1 MTYQIHI
8 TKTAERD
15 IAGAAEYIEYTLK
28 NPPAADN
35 LLDKAEEKISA
46 LSEFPQNHAI
56 VDDPVLSAWGI
67 RFTVINNYL
76 AFFTILGDTV
86 YIVRFLYGKR
96 DWISILK
103 QGFTI
108 E

>member
-15 IAGAAEYIEYTLK
+15 LVGAADNIEFTLK
-28 NPPAADN
+28 NPSAADN
-35 LLDKAEEKISA
+35 LLDKAEEKISE
-46 LSEFPQNHAI
+46 LSSFPEVHAV

-86 YIVRFLYGKR
+86 YVIRFLYGKR

-103 QGFTI
+103 QGFSL

>member
-15 IAGAAEYIEYTLK
+15 LAGAADYIEYTLK
-28 NPPAADN
+28 NPSAADN

-46 LSEFPQNHAI
+46 LSDFPQIHAI

-76 AFFTILGDTV
+76 AFLPFSMIPS
-86 YIVRFLYGKR
+86 
-96 DWISILK
+96 ISFVSFMENAT
-103 QGFTI
+103 GSAS
-108 E
+108 

>member
-1 MTYQIHI
+1 MSYQIHI

-15 IAGAAEYIEYTLK
+15 IACAAEYIEYTLK

-46 LSEFPQNHAI
+46 LSEFPQTHAI
-56 VDDPVLSAWGI
+56 VDDPMLYAWGI

-96 DWISILK
+96 DWIGILK
-103 QGFTI
+103 QGFSL

>member
-15 IAGAAEYIEYTLK
+15 LVSAADYIEFTLK
-28 NPPAADN
+28 NPTAADS
-35 LLDKAEEKISA
+35 LLDKAEEKISE
-46 LSEFPQNHAI
+46 LSFFPEVNAV

-76 AFFTILGDTV
+76 AFYSILGDTV

-103 QGFTI
+103 QGFSFD
-108 E
+108 

>member
-15 IAGAAEYIEYTLK
+15 LVSATDYIEFTLK
-28 NPPAADN
+28 NPSAADS
-35 LLDKAEEKISA
+35 LLDKAEERISE
-46 LSEFPQNHAI
+46 LSSFPEANAV

-76 AFFTILGDTV
+76 AFYTILGDTV

-96 DWISILK
+96 DWTSILK
-103 QGFTI
+103 QGFSL

>member
-15 IAGAAEYIEYTLK
+15 LAGAADYIEFALK
-28 NPPAADN
+28 NPSAADN
-35 LLDKAEEKISA
+35 LLDKVEEKISE
-46 LSEFPQNHAI
+46 LSDFPEVHAVI
-56 VDDPVLSAWGI
+56 DDPVLSAWGI
-67 RFTVINNYL
+67 RFTVIDNYL
-76 AFFTILGDTV
+76 AFFTIIGDTV
-86 YIVRFLYGKR
+86 YIIRFLYGKR

-103 QGFTI
+103 QGFSF